1 MAYKTMKRKVPSG
14 IVKGPDKHEA
24 FLDECLKEGTDQGWT
39 LHSMYQEVSDTGLT
53 RPTNWHIFIWETND

>member
-14 IVKGPDKHEA
+14 IVKGPDKHKA

-39 LHSMYQEVSDTGLT
+39 LHSMYRENADAPLAP
-53 RPTNWHIFIWETND
+53 RWHIFVWETND